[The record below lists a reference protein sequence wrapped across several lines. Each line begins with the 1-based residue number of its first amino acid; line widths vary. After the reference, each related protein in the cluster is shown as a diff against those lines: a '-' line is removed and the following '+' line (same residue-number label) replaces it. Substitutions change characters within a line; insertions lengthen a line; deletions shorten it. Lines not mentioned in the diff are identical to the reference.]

1 MQPKK
6 QKARLSL
13 RQNNSENSEQ
23 TELHSSNLKLKD
35 IRLRLDGW
43 SFLKTIGDTKRSGK
57 NRPRRSIFECYA
69 AFLFMQ
75 DFFDQIYDVC
85 SSLYRRN
92 SISAN
97 IRYYSLLEME
107 EPRAVYVKK
116 KERSEISEGK
126 YHIYNY
132 YPKNAER
139 NFEVYQIEMDA
150 GCDHT
155 SVGHCA
161 NSFEYLVLTDGKI
174 TISLNEKDYIL
185 EKDDALYFD
194 ASQPHRYKNEE
205 ASSAK
210 MTMVI
215 QYL

>member
-1 MQPKK
+1 MEYIWK
-6 QKARLSL
+6 
-13 RQNNSENSEQ
+13 SEK
-23 TELHSSNLKLKD
+23 LIAYNLKK
-35 IRLRLDGW
+35 LREEQNLSQGQLAERAGVSKVIISQIEKGD
-43 SFLKTIGDTKRSGK
+43 SNPTINTIWK
-57 NRPRRSIFECYA
+57 
-69 AFLFMQ
+69 LT
-75 DFFDQIYDVC
+75 
-85 SSLYRRN
+85 
-92 SISAN
+92 SALGLP
-97 IRYYSLLEME
+97 YTSLLEME

-174 TISLNEKDYIL
+174 TNFSE
-185 EKDDALYFD
+185 
-194 ASQPHRYKNEE
+194 
-205 ASSAK
+205 
-210 MTMVI
+210 
-215 QYL
+215 

>member
-13 RQNNSENSEQ
+13 RQNNSEKSEQ

-116 KERSEISEGK
+116 KERSEISEGL
-126 YHIYNY
+126 YH
-132 YPKNAER
+132 
-139 NFEVYQIEMDA
+139 
-150 GCDHT
+150 
-155 SVGHCA
+155 
-161 NSFEYLVLTDGKI
+161 GK
-174 TISLNEKDYIL
+174 
-185 EKDDALYFD
+185 
-194 ASQPHRYKNEE
+194 R
-205 ASSAK
+205 
-210 MTMVI
+210 
-215 QYL
+215 